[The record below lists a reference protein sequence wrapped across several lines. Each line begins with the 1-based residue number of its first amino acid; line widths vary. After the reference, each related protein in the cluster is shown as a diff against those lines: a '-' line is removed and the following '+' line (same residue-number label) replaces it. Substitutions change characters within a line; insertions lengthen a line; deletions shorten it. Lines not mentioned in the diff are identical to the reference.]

1 MTRPRETKATVA
13 AQLAPP
19 ALNLNLEWILHVT
32 SSPSGKSWLFPVA
45 GIAIV
50 AVIGLLVFRATQSS
64 EATEEPTPATGSAEA
79 AGSPA
84 SGAPAAPGTLTIKH
98 GQGET
103 VVPKHPKRVV
113 VFDPVAL
120 DMLDALGVEVLGV
133 PDNLLPP
140 HLKAYEGEKYLK
152 LGTRFE
158 PNYEAV
164 SKAKPDLVISGS
176 RSSPKYPDLAKIAT
190 TIDLPAD
197 DTRFIETVIS
207 NTELLASIFDKQE
220 KAKELTDKLRADI
233 AALKEKTKDRGT
245 GLIILTTGG
254 KISAYGPGSR
264 FGAIHTDFGVP
275 VAKEGLN
282 PSRHGESI
290 GSEFIQKTN
299 PDWLFVVDRDV
310 AVGNEAGAEKL
321 LDNELVRQTTAWKK
335 KQVVYLDAT
344 SAYLAAGGIQAIS
357 KLLSQIREAYDK
369 VIAAAEPA
377 AAEASP

>member
-1 MTRPRETKATVA
+1 M
-13 AQLAPP
+13 
-19 ALNLNLEWILHVT
+19 T